1 MKKIL
6 ITGGAGYI
14 GTVLTNELLKKG
26 YKPDIADTLWYG
38 NYLSEEVQVNKVNIL
53 ELTQKEVE
61 PYDVVIFL
69 GGVSNDPM
77 AEYKPCI
84 NFSENLA
91 SPSYLAYITRKA
103 AADTKTQK
111 RFIYASSCSVYG
123 YTSNELMSEEDAV
136 PPPHFPY
143 GISKLGGERS
153 VMSLEDEYFRP
164 IALRKGTVGGWSPR
178 MRFDLVV
185 NVMTKFALL
194 NKNIT
199 VHNPSLWRPLVDI
212 RDVVQ
217 AYIRS
222 IESNIDITGI
232 YNVSYDNYTIG
243 RLADEIKDQF
253 NEFGINISIETQNK
267 EDLRNYKVSTDKA
280 KKELDFVA
288 KFSPKDSVKE
298 IFENLHQLDNNF
310 YIKEDSGK
318 DYLIQDKRYVNID
331 IFKEVFSK

>member
-14 GTVLTNELLKKG
+14 GTVLTRELLKNG
-26 YKPDIADTLWYG
+26 YKPDIVDTLWYG
-38 NYLSEEVQVNKVNIL
+38 NYLDKEVEVKQLNIL

-61 PYDVVIFL
+61 PYDVIIFL

-77 AEYKPCI
+77 AEYKPCV
-84 NFSENLA
+84 NFTENLA

-103 AADTKTQK
+103 AASTKTQK
-111 RFIYASSCSVYG
+111 RFIYASTCSVYG

-153 VMSLEDEYFRP
+153 IMSLEDEYFRP

-185 NVMTKFALL
+185 NVMSKFALL
-194 NKNIT
+194 NKKIV

-212 RDVVQ
+212 RDVAQ

-232 YNVSYDNYTIG
+232 YNISYDNYTIG
-243 RLADEIKDQF
+243 RLANEIKDQF
-253 NEFGINISIETQNK
+253 NQFNINVQIERQDK
-267 EDLRNYKVSTDKA
+267 EDLRNYKVATDKA

-288 KFSPKDSVKE
+288 KFSPRDSVKE
-298 IFENLHQLDNNF
+298 IFKNLHQLDNNF
-310 YIKEDSGK
+310 YIKESSGQ
-318 DYLIQDKRYVNID
+318 DCLIQDKKYANINT
-331 IFKEVFSK
+331 FKQVFSK

>member
-14 GTVLTNELLKKG
+14 GTVLTRELLKNG
-26 YKPDIADTLWYG
+26 YKPDIVDTLWYG
-38 NYLSEEVQVNKVNIL
+38 NYLDKEVEVKQLNIL

-61 PYDVVIFL
+61 PYDVIIFL

-77 AEYKPCI
+77 AEYKPCV
-84 NFSENLA
+84 NFTENLA

-103 AADTKTQK
+103 AASTKTQK
-111 RFIYASSCSVYG
+111 RFIYASTCSVYG

-153 VMSLEDEYFRP
+153 IMSLEDEYFRP

-185 NVMTKFALL
+185 NVMSKFALL
-194 NKNIT
+194 NKKIV

-212 RDVVQ
+212 RDVAQ

-232 YNVSYDNYTIG
+232 YNISYDNYTIG
-243 RLADEIKDQF
+243 RLANEIKDQF
-253 NEFGINISIETQNK
+253 NQFNINVQIERQDK
-267 EDLRNYKVSTDKA
+267 EDLRNYKVATDKA

-288 KFSPKDSVKE
+288 KFSPRDSVKE
-298 IFENLHQLDNNF
+298 IFKNLHQLDNNF
-310 YIKEDSGK
+310 YIKESSGQ
-318 DYLIQDKRYVNID
+318 DCLIQDKKYVNINT
-331 IFKEVFSK
+331 FKQVFSK